1 MLLLPFFQVI
11 ASVFGKQADKQKSTV
26 KFEEWKLEVDLRLP
40 NSKRFT
46 KSFDLFGP
54 IDTEKSSY
62 RILGTKVEVT
72 LVKADGRSWPSLEA
86 PLGPQ
91 PVGKYGASQITFGV
105 QGRTGTVG
113 AKEMVYA
120 GDVVAPTSRS

>member
-1 MLLLPFFQVI
+1 MTTFGLFQVI
-11 ASVFGKQADKQKSTV
+11 ASIFAKQADKQKSTV
-26 KFEEWKLEVDLRLP
+26 SFEEWSLNVDLPLP
-40 NSKRFT
+40 GSKRFK

-54 IDTEKSSY
+54 IDPEKSSY

-72 LVKADGRSWPSLEA
+72 LQKADGRSWPALEPSEA
-86 PLGPQ
+86 PQ
-91 PVGKYGASQITFGV
+91 TVGKYGASQITFGV

-120 GDVVAPTSRS
+120 GDVVAPSGRR